1 MNTLEKLQSEIA
13 SLPRQDYESLRRW
26 FWDRD
31 WQEWDREIEADS
43 QDGKLDFLIEEA
55 LREKEQNRLL
65 DAP

>member
-1 MNTLEKLQSEIA
+1 MDALKKLLSEIA

-43 QDGKLDFLIEEA
+43 KNGKLDFLIEEA
-55 LREKEQNRLL
+55 LREKEQIQLL